1 VTEEGSTPAPQ
12 RDAGTVAWT
21 GSTYFAEGLPW
32 SVLHQVASEF
42 FTAAGLPAR
51 QVGYTSALHATGSLK
66 FLWSPVV
73 DLFGSLRQWMIA
85 TQVLLALLMGLLA
98 VIAHDVALTVGV
110 KDTTFVWVTLI
121 AIGVASATHDIACDG
136 YYMDALPKTQQA
148 RYAGVRVAAFRAA
161 MLVGNSALV
170 YLAGRTSWL
179 LGFGAAG
186 AIMLVLALGH
196 RLWLPYGAAE
206 LQARSKAAPPKKT
219 REERLAHI
227 RQAYL
232 SFLRQDHAVLVVVF
246 LLTFKLG
253 DALLFNMSKVMLR
266 ELGVT
271 TAERGVING
280 FGMAASIAGAIVG
293 GAWIARASL
302 ARAILPITLL
312 MAVAHPLYL
321 LVAAPSLPM
330 SVGHLAD
337 APTFALAWLAPSRLL
352 IGTILVLEQFCGG
365 MATAAQ
371 MVFLM
376 RRCHPDHKAAHFAFG
391 TAIYSLAQMITGSYS
406 GWVYEAQG
414 PIVYFALTCVA
425 CVPCVLL
432 VRLVPTR

>member
-1 VTEEGSTPAPQ
+1 MTEEGTTPASQ

-51 QVGYTSALHATGSLK
+51 QVGYTSALHATSTLK
-66 FLWSPVV
+66 FVWSPIV
-73 DLFGSLRQWMIA
+73 DLFGSLRQWMVA
-85 TQVLLALLMGLLA
+85 TQALLGVLMGLLA
-98 VIAHDVALTVGV
+98 VLAQQVATTTGA
-110 KDTTFVWVTLI
+110 KDTTFVWVVLI
-121 AIGVASATHDIACDG
+121 AVGVASATHDIACDG
-136 YYMDALPKTQQA
+136 YYMDALKKDAQA

-161 MLVGNSALV
+161 MLVGNSGLV
-170 YLAGRTSWL
+170 YLAGQHGWL
-179 LGFGAAG
+179 LAFGAAG
-186 AIMLVLALGH
+186 GIMAALALAH
-196 RLWLPYGAAE
+196 RLWLPRAGAE
-206 LQARSKAAPPKKT
+206 RRPPAPRRT
-219 REERLAHI
+219 DEQRMAHI
-227 RQAYL
+227 REAYL
-232 SFLRQDHAVLVVVF
+232 SFLRQEHVVLVIAF
-246 LLTFKLG
+246 LLLFKLG

-280 FGMAASIAGAIVG
+280 FGTGASIAGAIAG

-312 MAVAHPLYL
+312 MAVTHPLYL
-321 LVAAPSLPM
+321 LIAVPSMPM
-330 SVGHLAD
+330 DLVHLAD
-337 APTFALAWLAPSRLL
+337 APTLALAHLAPPRLA
-352 IGTILVLEQFCGG
+352 IGGILVVEQFCGG

-414 PIVYFALTCVA
+414 PVVYFALTCLA
-425 CVPCVLL
+425 CLPCVLL
-432 VRLVPTR
+432 VRFVPTR